1 MRARIRRLLRQRL
14 STQVVIMMVA
24 ILVVTMAAGFAVVQ
38 WNLNRQLDDQYEQRS
53 LAVAQSLASQPGL
66 QQAVRTG
73 GPGGIGPHGAVQS
86 MAMAAMH
93 STAAKF
99 VVVTNAKGIRL
110 SHPNPR
116 LIGTPV
122 WYPDKD
128 LPSSETFRTGQDWM
142 GIEHGTLG
150 VEAVGKAPIFG
161 HGKLIG
167 EVSVGFLT
175 ATVAGDVARMLVDLA
190 VYFLAVLALGV
201 LAALGLSRR
210 LKRQTFGLELRE
222 IAALLQEREAM
233 LHGIREGV
241 LGYDKNERIVLAND
255 FARQLLDLLP
265 EFVGRPLRHVLPPG
279 RLADVVTGEI
289 EGSDLLVLH
298 GDRVLVANRM
308 PIRQGHRHLG
318 WVVTF
323 QDRTESEALKRQLDD
338 AIGLTETLRAQSH
351 EFANRLHTLVGLVE
365 LGRNDEAIQ
374 FVTDVSAARADLTE
388 RLQADI
394 GDAKLVAMIL
404 GKVSLAD
411 ERDVRLRVMD
421 DSHVGA
427 PISDIS
433 QVLTVAGN
441 LIDNAI
447 DAAAQAPG
455 PRWVELTIVAVEHD
469 LLVRVRDSGRG
480 VPHDMRESVF
490 MDGVTTK
497 TSTTGAR
504 RGLGLALVRKVV
516 EGRGGMISVGHD
528 GGAVFTAV
536 LPNCVGVDPRTQS
549 GIPEAGCAAG
559 AEGGTCL
566 AMIRVVVVDDDFRI
580 AGIHAAYVDKV
591 DGFQAVAQAH
601 TAAEAAGAVD
611 RLRPDLLLL
620 DLYLPDEHGLD
631 LAARLRR
638 EGHPPVDVI
647 VITAAKDAD
656 SVRAAMQ
663 GGALHYLLKPFSF
676 PALRDK
682 LLSYAQMRSRLG
694 ALHEPDQRNVDRVFG
709 ALRAQDQLA
718 GAKGRSAHTLEA
730 VERLLASGGQELSAA
745 EVAEMTGMSR
755 ATAQRYLSH
764 LHEIG
769 RVQIRLRYGSGG
781 RPEHRYRWYQASE
794 H

>member
-1 MRARIRRLLRQRL
+1 MRARVRRLLRQRL

-86 MAMAAMH
+86 MAMAAMR

-110 SHPNPR
+110 SHPNSR

-150 VEAVGKAPIFG
+150 IEAVGKAPIFS

-167 EVSVGFLT
+167 EVSVGFLA
-175 ATVAGDVARMLVDLA
+175 ATVARDVDRTLVDLA

-201 LAALGLSRR
+201 LAALGLSRL

-308 PIRQGHRHLG
+308 PIQQGHRHLG

-421 DSHVGA
+421 DSHVSA

-433 QVLTVAGN
+433 QVLTVVGN

-480 VPHDMRESVF
+480 VPHNMREAVF

-528 GGAVFTAV
+528 SGAVFTAV
-536 LPNCVGVDPRTQS
+536 LPHCVGVDPSLVSR
-549 GIPEAGCAAG
+549 
-559 AEGGTCL
+559 
-566 AMIRVVVVDDDFRI
+566 
-580 AGIHAAYVDKV
+580 
-591 DGFQAVAQAH
+591 
-601 TAAEAAGAVD
+601 
-611 RLRPDLLLL
+611 RP
-620 DLYLPDEHGLD
+620 
-631 LAARLRR
+631 
-638 EGHPPVDVI
+638 
-647 VITAAKDAD
+647 
-656 SVRAAMQ
+656 VR
-663 GGALHYLLKPFSF
+663 H
-676 PALRDK
+676 
-682 LLSYAQMRSRLG
+682 RSRRRHLSC
-694 ALHEPDQRNVDRVFG
+694 HDPRR
-709 ALRAQDQLA
+709 
-718 GAKGRSAHTLEA
+718 GR
-730 VERLLASGGQELSAA
+730 R
-745 EVAEMTGMSR
+745 
-755 ATAQRYLSH
+755 
-764 LHEIG
+764 
-769 RVQIRLRYGSGG
+769 
-781 RPEHRYRWYQASE
+781 
-794 H
+794 

>member
-1 MRARIRRLLRQRL
+1 MRARVRRLLRQRL

-38 WNLNRQLDDQYEQRS
+38 WNLNGQLDDQYEQRS

-86 MAMAAMH
+86 MAMAAMR

-110 SHPNPR
+110 SHPNSR

-150 VEAVGKAPIFG
+150 VEAVGKAPIFS

-167 EVSVGFLT
+167 EVSVGFLA
-175 ATVAGDVARMLVDLA
+175 ATVARDVDRTLVDLA

-201 LAALGLSRR
+201 LAALGLSRL

-308 PIRQGHRHLG
+308 PIQQAHRHLG

-421 DSHVGA
+421 DSHVSA

-433 QVLTVAGN
+433 QVLTVVGN

-447 DAAAQAPG
+447 DAAAQAPE

-480 VPHDMRESVF
+480 VPHNMREAVF

-528 GGAVFTAV
+528 SGAVFTAV
-536 LPNCVGVDPRTQS
+536 LPHCVGMDPRTES
-549 GIPEAGCAAG
+549 GIPETG
-559 AEGGTCL
+559 APQEP
-566 AMIRVVVVDDDFRI
+566 
-580 AGIHAAYVDKV
+580 K
-591 DGFQAVAQAH
+591 
-601 TAAEAAGAVD
+601 EAPV
-611 RLRPDLLLL
+611 
-620 DLYLPDEHGLD
+620 LP
-631 LAARLRR
+631 
-638 EGHPPVDVI
+638 
-647 VITAAKDAD
+647 
-656 SVRAAMQ
+656 
-663 GGALHYLLKPFSF
+663 
-676 PALRDK
+676 
-682 LLSYAQMRSRLG
+682 
-694 ALHEPDQRNVDRVFG
+694 
-709 ALRAQDQLA
+709 
-718 GAKGRSAHTLEA
+718 
-730 VERLLASGGQELSAA
+730 
-745 EVAEMTGMSR
+745 
-755 ATAQRYLSH
+755 
-764 LHEIG
+764 
-769 RVQIRLRYGSGG
+769 
-781 RPEHRYRWYQASE
+781 
-794 H
+794 